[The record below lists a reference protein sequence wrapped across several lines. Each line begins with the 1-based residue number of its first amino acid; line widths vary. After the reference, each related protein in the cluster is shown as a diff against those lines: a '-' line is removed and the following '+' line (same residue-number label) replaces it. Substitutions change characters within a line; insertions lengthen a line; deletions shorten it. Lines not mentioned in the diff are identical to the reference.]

1 MVRRTLT
8 KIVSEGEEGHG
19 APLPGAIIGGAG
31 AILLAV
37 GAANDTGALAIA
49 GGIVLAVGLVAM
61 QILNHVTVDYGIFK
75 RLDDIEKESGGN

>member
-1 MVRRTLT
+1 MIRRTLT

-19 APLPGAIIGGAG
+19 APLPAALLGGVGAV
-31 AILLAV
+31 LLAI

-61 QILNHVTVDYGIFK
+61 QILNHITVEYGIFS